1 MRGEAGGQLGQTIR
15 LSQARVQTLVNKP
28 KAAGVMENIKI
39 RLAYYSASAKVQ
51 GWAPGISQAIEDA
64 L

>member
-15 LSQARVQTLVNKP
+15 LSKARIWSISQKP
-28 KAAGVMENIKI
+28 QESWRTSRSGLLITVPLLECG
-39 RLAYYSASAKVQ
+39 
-51 GWAPGISQAIEDA
+51 GWAPGISQAAEGA

>member
-15 LSQARVQTLVNKP
+15 LSQARVRTLVNKP

-39 RLAYYSASAKVQ
+39 RLAYYCASAEVWGVGTRHQ
-51 GWAPGISQAIEDA
+51 SGH
-64 L
+64 